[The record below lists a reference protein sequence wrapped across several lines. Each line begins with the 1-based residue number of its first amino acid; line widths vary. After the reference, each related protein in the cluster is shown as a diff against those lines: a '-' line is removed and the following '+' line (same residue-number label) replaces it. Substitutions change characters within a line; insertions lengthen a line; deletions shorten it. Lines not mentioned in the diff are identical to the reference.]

1 MASNL
6 NSEFNYKYQVIG
18 GTEDFLKLAASV
30 SSEDKKL
37 IGQ

>member
-18 GTEDFLKLAASV
+18 GTEDFLKLAAAGYSTT
-30 SSEDKKL
+30 
-37 IGQ
+37 